1 MPNLGP
7 TELIIILLIVI
18 AVFGAGKLAN
28 LGGALGKGVKDFKQA
43 VTDPDSEPE
52 AEDQSPTQ
60 EAAAEEPTAE

>member
-43 VTDPDSEPE
+43 VTDTDAEPE
-52 AEDQSPTQ
+52 EEDLAPTQ